1 MNKNL
6 ALAILCIALIAII
19 TLLSAL
25 PFGFSKTEETAIS
38 VPAELITP
46 VRDETKGY
54 SGTTP
59 GPVVHRIT
67 FTNTWLPRQ
76 VPLPRA
82 NACLYN
88 SKTRQGAWAN
98 AHWQISTL
106 ESKISDFNS
115 GDSVVQLG
123 RETRTV
129 ELTIDQ
135 FVRWQRQPSSPAVP
149 QKPVPAPIPGESTPV
164 TDYPEGFD
172 TLYLFLIDRNTP
184 DFYPD
189 CGNLQSAD
197 LMYAK
202 KIAVV

>member
-59 GPVVHRIT
+59 GPVVYRIT

-88 SKTRQGAWAN
+88 SKTRQGVWAN
-98 AHWQISTL
+98 THWQISNL
-106 ESKISDFNS
+106 ETKISDFNS
-115 GDSVVQLG
+115 DESVVQLG

-135 FVRWQRQPSSPAVP
+135 FVRWERTPIREPMT
-149 QKPVPAPIPGESTPV
+149 KPVAPPLPAPSV
-164 TDYPEGFD
+164 DYPEGFD

-184 DFYPD
+184 DFYLD
-189 CGNLQSAD
+189 CGNLQPAD

-202 KIAVV
+202 KIAII